1 MTLSQALA
9 RLDVKDAKIEELSD
23 QMSGVEKKLVESN
36 ELVAFFRSNQ
46 TDEYKVRL
54 SLNGCGHVSWV
65 WSRVMCDEIFTL

>member
-1 MTLSQALA
+1 MILSQALA

-46 TDEYKVRL
+46 TDEYKVGL
-54 SLNGCGHVSWV
+54 S
-65 WSRVMCDEIFTL
+65 